1 MGSQDTQGQ
10 PGRLRALV
18 SVNVLLWHI
27 HIGCIKCYQP
37 QGVSC

>member
-18 SVNVLLWHI
+18 SVLCAIMAHSHWL
-27 HIGCIKCYQP
+27 Y
-37 QGVSC
+37 